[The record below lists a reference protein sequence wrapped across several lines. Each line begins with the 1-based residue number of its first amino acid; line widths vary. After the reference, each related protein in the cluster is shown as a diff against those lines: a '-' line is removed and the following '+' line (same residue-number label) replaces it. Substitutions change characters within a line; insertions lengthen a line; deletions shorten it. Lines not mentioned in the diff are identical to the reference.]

1 MINHLNLV
9 YFYYSGKRGEFYQ
22 AAEVIYQPAGI
33 E

>member
-9 YFYYSGKRGEFYQ
+9 YYSGQRIEFYQ
-22 AAEVIYQPAGI
+22 GGREVIYQPAGI